1 MNILILLLCSLP
13 PLAVLVVAVIHGLR
27 TGDAGTVS
35 AVVVSA
41 LILTASTLFPL
52 ADEPEQSASFRFT
65 PAEAGG
71 VAARGATITYSVSP
85 IAGAKTRHTGKPS
98 TGAAIVRSAAVHT
111 HPTGQSGTA

>member
-1 MNILILLLCSLP
+1 MPVTLIWAERLQEGQGDGGQEP
-13 PLAVLVVAVIHGLR
+13 VLR
-27 TGDAGTVS
+27 TGAVGTVS

-71 VAARGATITYSVSP
+71 VAARESNDHLLRLAHRWSQDEAY
-85 IAGAKTRHTGKPS
+85 R
-98 TGAAIVRSAAVHT
+98 
-111 HPTGQSGTA
+111 